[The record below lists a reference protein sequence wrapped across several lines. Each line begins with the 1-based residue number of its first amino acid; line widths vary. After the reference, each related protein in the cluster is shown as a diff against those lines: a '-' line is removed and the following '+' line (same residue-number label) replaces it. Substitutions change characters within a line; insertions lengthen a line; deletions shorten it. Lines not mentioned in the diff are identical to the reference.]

1 MSFVSLVVCFLQEE
15 VFRFFFLA
23 FAEERKYLQTT
34 PHASTH
40 TQKKLISVME
50 TSSCKAPAMMMRR
63 SISQTTTRGGG
74 GGGRAR
80 SADFANPA
88 RRQNDIDDDD
98 LSTNNTNKRKSVR
111 ARSSRR
117 NVGDNANIVYSLG
130 PEKTSKEPTKML
142 NRQQWPNECTEIICE
157 DGSSVYC
164 FSYGG
169 GKGVGRA
176 NAQSSK
182 ATAKGGDFVVQS
194 SSSEEDLNA
203 RLNAI
208 TMSFREQ
215 RKKTTSFSS
224 SSATKENI
232 TETMINAAIQASAKR
247 SQEYCDAYAEE
258 AMKKLREEEEKGPS
272 AAVAKNEPEKEGD
285 MQGRLDAII
294 REHRKKQEEVLKS
307 TASASSLTEV
317 TREEKDEEGD
327 LYARLNA
334 IAEEFRAKRGEASK
348 PNLSIQGKNGGMSG
362 MASFYSAPGYAGFS
376 WVGEEDVEMEDDHDH
391 DHDHDND
398 HDNHGEE
405 TRGDHSGR
413 VGKTSFYSSAGY
425 ASFAYAVDAV
435 WDVLVVPPTSSSS
448 SSSSSPNVTSKE
460 WGQKIGENNTIVST
474 SGIAYKSKP
483 VTQSSSSIIA
493 ESVSREQTA
502 QIKKAWKRVD
512 ARFDL
517 PGPPNM
523 WTRMDNEEKFL
534 AIALSVATCII
545 CYQNAPPVV
554 RKPVQAATSSVKK
567 LAHISRSTQPP
578 AMPMTKKE
586 KKAAQKA
593 AAAKKKA
600 KVASINQ
607 SIGELS
613 RAKKRAAS
621 MIPGDDVAPGQF
633 LAIIRGDGT
642 IDYTL
647 RNVFF
652 LVTFS
657 FLARIIMKQYDL
669 KPFGA
674 ISGAARAIGSTA
686 NALVNTGFK
695 DEEKFAA
702 DKEAIRIAAEI
713 KAKKAA
719 ERKAEKESKRLLSR
733 QKDLDDAKISA
744 IVDSKLQTI
753 RRENDV
759 LLNKVSKFF
768 ENEEIEMVAQLMKE
782 NDAKIE
788 AVVAQVKYAKAERNA
803 FKRLMENEMYKAS
816 SAVANSTISA
826 KSASAPSLPSFSGQ
840 KDANSDNMEVK
851 QFYENKIEEIK
862 KDAEIAKHSFAFF
875 KKEYIAKEDAM
886 KKDFVEKEKQTALE
900 VKQKIDALSQQLKE
914 SQEEFERARKDA
926 EIALKLALENE
937 DSERLEQLE
946 KDLKASK
953 EALAKERDTN
963 GVAAQKREEEVL
975 ARNKLELDA
984 KLAALEE
991 DFKQREAAMKLKVDA
1006 AEAKAKEF
1014 ERKNFQTVSEMKLQ
1028 SNKDVNDALSSARA
1042 SFAKEKEE
1050 LLRKVEE
1057 ERLQS
1062 RLEVQREK
1070 EAIRQKS
1077 DELIDEIALEFRREI
1092 ETRSSR

>member
-1 MSFVSLVVCFLQEE
+1 
-15 VFRFFFLA
+15 
-23 FAEERKYLQTT
+23 
-34 PHASTH
+34 
-40 TQKKLISVME
+40 
-50 TSSCKAPAMMMRR
+50 MMM
-63 SISQTTTRGGG
+63 SSTSQTTTRGGRR
-74 GGGRAR
+74 GRTR
-80 SADFANPA
+80 SADFAQNA
-88 RRQNDIDDDD
+88 RFRRNDIDDDD
-98 LSTNNTNKRKSVR
+98 DSNTNNKRKSVR
-111 ARSSRR
+111 ARNARR

-130 PEKTSKEPTKML
+130 PEKTSKEPTKMYY
-142 NRQQWPNECTEIICE
+142 RQQWPNECTEIICE

-182 ATAKGGDFVVQS
+182 ATAKGDDFMQ
-194 SSSEEDLNA
+194 SSSEEDLKA

-208 TMSFREQ
+208 TIFFREQ
-215 RKKTTSFSS
+215 RKTTTSFSS
-224 SSATKENI
+224 SATKEEN
-232 TETMINAAIQASAKR
+232 TMETMVNAAIQASAKR
-247 SQEYCDAYAEE
+247 SQEYCEAYAEE

-272 AAVAKNEPEKEGD
+272 AAVAKNEPEKED
-285 MQGRLDAII
+285 DIQGRLDAII

-317 TREEKDEEGD
+317 TREEKDEEGG

-348 PNLSIQGKNGGMSG
+348 PNLLIQGKNVGMSG

-376 WVGEEDVEMEDDHDH
+376 WVGEEDVEMEDDH

-460 WGQKIGENNTIVST
+460 WGQKIGHNNTIVST

-523 WTRMDNEEKFL
+523 WTLMDNEEKFL
-534 AIALSVATCII
+534 AIALSIATCII

-593 AAAKKKA
+593 AAAKKKV

-788 AVVAQVKYAKAERNA
+788 AVVEQVKYAKAERNA

-816 SAVANSTISA
+816 SAVANSTTSA
-826 KSASAPSLPSFSGQ
+826 KSASAPSFPSFSGQ

-900 VKQKIDALSQQLKE
+900 VKQKIDVLSQQLKE

-991 DFKQREAAMKLKVDA
+991 VFKQREAAMKLKVDA

-1014 ERKNFQTVSEMKLQ
+1014 ERKTFQTVSEMKLQ

-1042 SFAKEKEE
+1042 SFAKEKED

-1077 DELIDEIALEFRREI
+1077 DEIIDEIALEFRREI

>member
-1 MSFVSLVVCFLQEE
+1 
-15 VFRFFFLA
+15 
-23 FAEERKYLQTT
+23 
-34 PHASTH
+34 
-40 TQKKLISVME
+40 
-50 TSSCKAPAMMMRR
+50 MMM
-63 SISQTTTRGGG
+63 SSTSQTTTRGGRK
-74 GGGRAR
+74 GRTR
-80 SADFANPA
+80 SADFAQNA
-88 RRQNDIDDDD
+88 RFRRNDIDDDD
-98 LSTNNTNKRKSVR
+98 DSNTNNKRKSVR
-111 ARSSRR
+111 ARNARR

-130 PEKTSKEPTKML
+130 PEKTSKEPTKMYY
-142 NRQQWPNECTEIICE
+142 RQQWPNECTEIICE

-182 ATAKGGDFVVQS
+182 ATAKGDDFMQ
-194 SSSEEDLNA
+194 SSSEEDLKA

-208 TMSFREQ
+208 TISFREQ
-215 RKKTTSFSS
+215 RKTTTSFSS
-224 SSATKENI
+224 SATKEEN
-232 TETMINAAIQASAKR
+232 TMETMVNAAIQASAKR
-247 SQEYCDAYAEE
+247 SQEYCEAYAEE

-272 AAVAKNEPEKEGD
+272 AAVAKNEPEKED
-285 MQGRLDAII
+285 DIQGRLDAII

-317 TREEKDEEGD
+317 TREEKDEEGG

-348 PNLSIQGKNGGMSG
+348 PNLLIQGKNVGMSG

-376 WVGEEDVEMEDDHDH
+376 WVGEEDVEMEDDH

-435 WDVLVVPPTSSSS
+435 CDVLVVPPTSSSS

-460 WGQKIGENNTIVST
+460 WGQKIGDNNTIVST

-523 WTRMDNEEKFL
+523 WTLMDNEEKFL
-534 AIALSVATCII
+534 AIALSIATCII

-593 AAAKKKA
+593 AAAKKKV

-788 AVVAQVKYAKAERNA
+788 AVVEQVKYAKAERNA

-816 SAVANSTISA
+816 SAVANSTTSA
-826 KSASAPSLPSFSGQ
+826 KSASAPSFPSFSGQ

-900 VKQKIDALSQQLKE
+900 VKQKIDVLSQQLKE

-991 DFKQREAAMKLKVDA
+991 VFKQREAAMKLKVDA

-1014 ERKNFQTVSEMKLQ
+1014 ERKTFQTVSEMKLQ

-1042 SFAKEKEE
+1042 SFAKEKED

>member
-63 SISQTTTRGGG
+63 SISQTTTRGG

-247 SQEYCDAYAEE
+247 SQEYCDVYAEE

-272 AAVAKNEPEKEGD
+272 SAAAKNEPEKEDD

-391 DHDHDND
+391 DND

-425 ASFAYAVDAV
+425 ASFAYAIDAV

-545 CYQNAPPVV
+545 CYQNAPPVL

-586 KKAAQKA
+586 KKATQKA

-621 MIPGDDVAPGQF
+621 MTPGDDVAPGQF

-719 ERKAEKESKRLLSR
+719 ERKAEKELKGLLSKH
-733 QKDLDDAKISA
+733 KDLDDAKISA

-914 SQEEFERARKDA
+914 SEEEFERARKDA

-953 EALAKERDTN
+953 EALAKERVTN

-984 KLAALEE
+984 KLAAREE

>member
-1 MSFVSLVVCFLQEE
+1 M
-15 VFRFFFLA
+15 
-23 FAEERKYLQTT
+23 ER
-34 PHASTH
+34 
-40 TQKKLISVME
+40 
-50 TSSCKAPAMMMRR
+50 TSSCKAPAMMRS

-74 GGGRAR
+74 RRAR

-98 LSTNNTNKRKSVR
+98 SSTNTNKRKSVR
-111 ARSSRR
+111 ARNSRR

-130 PEKTSKEPTKML
+130 PEKTSKEPTKMYY
-142 NRQQWPNECTEIICE
+142 RQQWPNECTEIICE

-215 RKKTTSFSS
+215 RKSFSS
-224 SSATKENI
+224 SVTTKENI
-232 TETMINAAIQASAKR
+232 TETMVNAAIQASAKR

-272 AAVAKNEPEKEGD
+272 AAAAKNEPEKED
-285 MQGRLDAII
+285 DIQGRLDAII

-317 TREEKDEEGD
+317 TREEDEEGD

-376 WVGEEDVEMEDDHDH
+376 WVGEEDVEMEDDHDHDH

-460 WGQKIGENNTIVST
+460 WGQKIGENNMIVST

-534 AIALSVATCII
+534 AIALSVTACII

-593 AAAKKKA
+593 AAAKKKS

-613 RAKKRAAS
+613 RAKKRTAS

-647 RNVFF
+647 RNMFF

-788 AVVAQVKYAKAERNA
+788 AAVAQVKYAKAERNA

-816 SAVANSTISA
+816 SA
-826 KSASAPSLPSFSGQ
+826 SASAPSLPSFSGQ
-840 KDANSDNMEVK
+840 KGADSDNMEVK

-1014 ERKNFQTVSEMKLQ
+1014 ERKTFQTVSEMKLQ

-1042 SFAKEKEE
+1042 SFAKEKED

>member
-1 MSFVSLVVCFLQEE
+1 
-15 VFRFFFLA
+15 
-23 FAEERKYLQTT
+23 
-34 PHASTH
+34 
-40 TQKKLISVME
+40 
-50 TSSCKAPAMMMRR
+50 
-63 SISQTTTRGGG
+63 
-74 GGGRAR
+74 
-80 SADFANPA
+80 
-88 RRQNDIDDDD
+88 
-98 LSTNNTNKRKSVR
+98 
-111 ARSSRR
+111 
-117 NVGDNANIVYSLG
+117 
-130 PEKTSKEPTKML
+130 
-142 NRQQWPNECTEIICE
+142 
-157 DGSSVYC
+157 VYC

-182 ATAKGGDFVVQS
+182 ATAKGDDFMQ
-194 SSSEEDLNA
+194 SSSEEDLKA

-208 TMSFREQ
+208 TIFFREQ
-215 RKKTTSFSS
+215 RKTTTSFSS
-224 SSATKENI
+224 SATKEEN
-232 TETMINAAIQASAKR
+232 TMETMVNAAIQASAKR
-247 SQEYCDAYAEE
+247 SQEYCEAYAEE

-272 AAVAKNEPEKEGD
+272 AAVAKNEPEKED
-285 MQGRLDAII
+285 DIQGRLDAII

-317 TREEKDEEGD
+317 TREEKDEEGG

-348 PNLSIQGKNGGMSG
+348 PNLLIQGKNGGMSG

-376 WVGEEDVEMEDDHDH
+376 WVGEEDVEMEDDH

-460 WGQKIGENNTIVST
+460 WGQKIGDNNTIVST

-523 WTRMDNEEKFL
+523 WTLMDNEEKFL
-534 AIALSVATCII
+534 AIALSIATCII

-593 AAAKKKA
+593 AAAKKKV

-686 NALVNTGFK
+686 NVLVNTGFK

-788 AVVAQVKYAKAERNA
+788 AVVEQVKYAKAERNA

-816 SAVANSTISA
+816 SAVASSTTSA
-826 KSASAPSLPSFSGQ
+826 KSASAPSFPSFSGQ

-900 VKQKIDALSQQLKE
+900 VKQKIDVLSQQLKE

-991 DFKQREAAMKLKVDA
+991 VFKQREAAMKLKVDA

-1014 ERKNFQTVSEMKLQ
+1014 ERKTFQTVSEMKLQ

-1042 SFAKEKEE
+1042 SFAKEKED

>member
-1 MSFVSLVVCFLQEE
+1 
-15 VFRFFFLA
+15 
-23 FAEERKYLQTT
+23 
-34 PHASTH
+34 
-40 TQKKLISVME
+40 
-50 TSSCKAPAMMMRR
+50 MMR
-63 SISQTTTRGGG
+63 SSTSQTTTRGGG
-74 GGGRAR
+74 RRAR

-98 LSTNNTNKRKSVR
+98 DSNTNNKRKSVR
-111 ARSSRR
+111 ARNSRR
-117 NVGDNANIVYSLG
+117 NVGENANIVYSLG
-130 PEKTSKEPTKML
+130 PEKTSKEPTKMYY
-142 NRQQWPNECTEIICE
+142 RQQWPNECTEIICE

>member
-1 MSFVSLVVCFLQEE
+1 MMS
-15 VFRFFFLA
+15 
-23 FAEERKYLQTT
+23 
-34 PHASTH
+34 ST
-40 TQKKLISVME
+40 
-50 TSSCKAPAMMMRR
+50 
-63 SISQTTTRGGG
+63 SQTTTRGGRR
-74 GGGRAR
+74 GRTR
-80 SADFANPA
+80 SADFAQNA
-88 RRQNDIDDDD
+88 RFRRNDIDDDD
-98 LSTNNTNKRKSVR
+98 DSNTNNKRKSVR
-111 ARSSRR
+111 ARNSRR

-130 PEKTSKEPTKML
+130 PEKTSKEPTKMYY
-142 NRQQWPNECTEIICE
+142 RQQWPNECTEIICE

-182 ATAKGGDFVVQS
+182 ATAKGDDFMQ
-194 SSSEEDLNA
+194 SSSEEDLKA

-208 TMSFREQ
+208 TISFREQ
-215 RKKTTSFSS
+215 RKTTTSFSS
-224 SSATKENI
+224 SATKEEN
-232 TETMINAAIQASAKR
+232 TMETMVNAAIQASAKR
-247 SQEYCDAYAEE
+247 SQEYCEAYAEE

-272 AAVAKNEPEKEGD
+272 AAVAKNEPEKED
-285 MQGRLDAII
+285 DIQGRLDAII

-317 TREEKDEEGD
+317 TREEKDEEGG

-348 PNLSIQGKNGGMSG
+348 PNLLIQGKNVGMSG

-376 WVGEEDVEMEDDHDH
+376 WVGEEDVEMEDDH

-435 WDVLVVPPTSSSS
+435 CDVLVVPPTSSSS

-460 WGQKIGENNTIVST
+460 WGQKIGDNNTIVST

-523 WTRMDNEEKFL
+523 WTLMDNEEKFL
-534 AIALSVATCII
+534 AIALSIATCII

-593 AAAKKKA
+593 AAAKKKV

-788 AVVAQVKYAKAERNA
+788 AVVEQVKYAKAERNA

-816 SAVANSTISA
+816 SAVANSTTSA
-826 KSASAPSLPSFSGQ
+826 KSASAPSFPSFSGQ

-900 VKQKIDALSQQLKE
+900 VKQKIDVLSQQLKE

-991 DFKQREAAMKLKVDA
+991 VFKQREAAMKLKVDA

-1014 ERKNFQTVSEMKLQ
+1014 ERKTFQTVSEMKLQ

-1042 SFAKEKEE
+1042 SFAKEKED

>member
-1 MSFVSLVVCFLQEE
+1 MMS
-15 VFRFFFLA
+15 
-23 FAEERKYLQTT
+23 
-34 PHASTH
+34 ST
-40 TQKKLISVME
+40 
-50 TSSCKAPAMMMRR
+50 
-63 SISQTTTRGGG
+63 SQTTTRGGRK
-74 GGGRAR
+74 GRTR
-80 SADFANPA
+80 SADFAQNA
-88 RRQNDIDDDD
+88 RFRRNDIDDDD
-98 LSTNNTNKRKSVR
+98 DSNTNNKRKSVR
-111 ARSSRR
+111 ARNARR

-130 PEKTSKEPTKML
+130 PEKTSKEPTKMYY
-142 NRQQWPNECTEIICE
+142 RQQWPNECTEIICE

-182 ATAKGGDFVVQS
+182 ATAKGDDFMQ
-194 SSSEEDLNA
+194 SSSEEDLKA

-208 TMSFREQ
+208 TIFFREQ
-215 RKKTTSFSS
+215 RKTTTSFSS
-224 SSATKENI
+224 SATKEEN
-232 TETMINAAIQASAKR
+232 TMETMVNAAIQASAKR
-247 SQEYCDAYAEE
+247 SQEYCEAYAEE

-272 AAVAKNEPEKEGD
+272 AAVAKNEPEKED
-285 MQGRLDAII
+285 DIQGRLDAII

-317 TREEKDEEGD
+317 TREEKDEEGG

-348 PNLSIQGKNGGMSG
+348 PNLLIQGKNVGMSG

-376 WVGEEDVEMEDDHDH
+376 WVGEEDVEMEDDH

-435 WDVLVVPPTSSSS
+435 CDVLVVPPTSSSS

-460 WGQKIGENNTIVST
+460 WGQKIGDNNTIVST

-534 AIALSVATCII
+534 AIALSIATCII

-593 AAAKKKA
+593 AAAKKKV

-788 AVVAQVKYAKAERNA
+788 AVVEQVKYAKAERNA

-816 SAVANSTISA
+816 SAVANSTTSA
-826 KSASAPSLPSFSGQ
+826 KSASAPSFPSFSGQ

-900 VKQKIDALSQQLKE
+900 VKQKIDVLSQQLKE

-991 DFKQREAAMKLKVDA
+991 VFKQREAAMKLKVDA

-1014 ERKNFQTVSEMKLQ
+1014 ERKTFQTVSEMKLQ

-1042 SFAKEKEE
+1042 SFAKEKED

>member
-1 MSFVSLVVCFLQEE
+1 MMS
-15 VFRFFFLA
+15 
-23 FAEERKYLQTT
+23 
-34 PHASTH
+34 ST
-40 TQKKLISVME
+40 
-50 TSSCKAPAMMMRR
+50 
-63 SISQTTTRGGG
+63 SQTTTRGGRR
-74 GGGRAR
+74 GRTR
-80 SADFANPA
+80 SADFAQNA
-88 RRQNDIDDDD
+88 RFRRNDIDDDD
-98 LSTNNTNKRKSVR
+98 DSNTNNKRKSVR
-111 ARSSRR
+111 ARNSRR

-130 PEKTSKEPTKML
+130 PEKTSKEPTKMYY
-142 NRQQWPNECTEIICE
+142 RQQWPNECTEIICE

-182 ATAKGGDFVVQS
+182 ATAKGDDFMQ
-194 SSSEEDLNA
+194 SSSEEDLKA

-208 TMSFREQ
+208 TISFREQ
-215 RKKTTSFSS
+215 RKTTTSFSS
-224 SSATKENI
+224 SATKEEN
-232 TETMINAAIQASAKR
+232 TMETMVNAAIQASAKR
-247 SQEYCDAYAEE
+247 SQEYCEAYAEE

-272 AAVAKNEPEKEGD
+272 AAVAKNEPEKED
-285 MQGRLDAII
+285 DIQGRLDAII

-317 TREEKDEEGD
+317 TREEKDEEGG

-348 PNLSIQGKNGGMSG
+348 PNLLIQGKNGGMSG

-376 WVGEEDVEMEDDHDH
+376 WVGEEDVEMEDDH

-460 WGQKIGENNTIVST
+460 WGQKIGDNNTIVST

-534 AIALSVATCII
+534 AIALSIATCII

-586 KKAAQKA
+586 KKVAQKA
-593 AAAKKKA
+593 AAAKKEV

-607 SIGELS
+607 SIGELF
-613 RAKKRAAS
+613 RAEKRAAS

-788 AVVAQVKYAKAERNA
+788 AVVEQVKYAKAERNA

-816 SAVANSTISA
+816 SAVANSTTSA
-826 KSASAPSLPSFSGQ
+826 NMASAPSFPSFSGQ

-900 VKQKIDALSQQLKE
+900 VKQKIDVLSQQLKE

-991 DFKQREAAMKLKVDA
+991 VFKQREAAMKLKVDA

-1014 ERKNFQTVSEMKLQ
+1014 ERKTFQTVSEMKLQ

-1042 SFAKEKEE
+1042 SFAKEKED

>member
-1 MSFVSLVVCFLQEE
+1 MMS
-15 VFRFFFLA
+15 
-23 FAEERKYLQTT
+23 
-34 PHASTH
+34 ST
-40 TQKKLISVME
+40 
-50 TSSCKAPAMMMRR
+50 
-63 SISQTTTRGGG
+63 SQTTTRGGRR
-74 GGGRAR
+74 GRTR
-80 SADFANPA
+80 SADFAQNA
-88 RRQNDIDDDD
+88 RFRRNDIDDDD
-98 LSTNNTNKRKSVR
+98 DSNTNNKRKSVR
-111 ARSSRR
+111 ARNARR

-130 PEKTSKEPTKML
+130 PEKTSKEPTKMYY
-142 NRQQWPNECTEIICE
+142 RQQWPNECTEIICE

-182 ATAKGGDFVVQS
+182 ATAKGDDFMQ
-194 SSSEEDLNA
+194 SSSEEDLKA

-208 TMSFREQ
+208 TISFREQ
-215 RKKTTSFSS
+215 RKTTTSFSS
-224 SSATKENI
+224 SATKEEN
-232 TETMINAAIQASAKR
+232 TMETMVNAAIQASAKR
-247 SQEYCDAYAEE
+247 SQEYCEAYAEE

-272 AAVAKNEPEKEGD
+272 AAVAKNEPEKED
-285 MQGRLDAII
+285 DIQGRLDAII

-317 TREEKDEEGD
+317 TREEKDEEGG

-348 PNLSIQGKNGGMSG
+348 PNLLIQGKNVGMSG

-376 WVGEEDVEMEDDHDH
+376 WVGEEDVEMEDDH

-435 WDVLVVPPTSSSS
+435 CDVLVVPPTSSSS

-460 WGQKIGENNTIVST
+460 WGQKIGDNNTIVST

-534 AIALSVATCII
+534 AIALSIATCII

-593 AAAKKKA
+593 AAAKKKV

-788 AVVAQVKYAKAERNA
+788 AVVEQVKYAKAERNA

-816 SAVANSTISA
+816 SAVANSTTSA
-826 KSASAPSLPSFSGQ
+826 KSASAPSFPSFSGQ

-900 VKQKIDALSQQLKE
+900 VKQKIDVLSQQLKE

-991 DFKQREAAMKLKVDA
+991 VFKQREAAMKLKVDA

-1014 ERKNFQTVSEMKLQ
+1014 ERKTFQTVSEMKLQ

-1042 SFAKEKEE
+1042 SFAKEKED

>member
-1 MSFVSLVVCFLQEE
+1 MMS
-15 VFRFFFLA
+15 
-23 FAEERKYLQTT
+23 
-34 PHASTH
+34 ST
-40 TQKKLISVME
+40 
-50 TSSCKAPAMMMRR
+50 
-63 SISQTTTRGGG
+63 SQTTTRGGRR
-74 GGGRAR
+74 GRTR
-80 SADFANPA
+80 SADFAQNA
-88 RRQNDIDDDD
+88 RFRRNDIDDDD
-98 LSTNNTNKRKSVR
+98 DSNTNNKRKSVR
-111 ARSSRR
+111 ARNSRR

-130 PEKTSKEPTKML
+130 PEKTSKEPTKMYY
-142 NRQQWPNECTEIICE
+142 RQQWPNECTEIICE

-182 ATAKGGDFVVQS
+182 ATAKGDDFMQ
-194 SSSEEDLNA
+194 SSSEEDLKA

-208 TMSFREQ
+208 TISFREQ
-215 RKKTTSFSS
+215 RKTTTSFSS
-224 SSATKENI
+224 SATKEEN
-232 TETMINAAIQASAKR
+232 TMETMVNAAIQASAKR
-247 SQEYCDAYAEE
+247 SQEYCEAYAEE

-272 AAVAKNEPEKEGD
+272 AAVAKNEPEKED
-285 MQGRLDAII
+285 DIQGRLAAII

-317 TREEKDEEGD
+317 TREEKDEEGG

-348 PNLSIQGKNGGMSG
+348 PNLLIQGKNVGMSG

-376 WVGEEDVEMEDDHDH
+376 WVGEEDVEMEDDHDHDH

-460 WGQKIGENNTIVST
+460 WGQKIGENNMIVST

-593 AAAKKKA
+593 AAAKKKS

-613 RAKKRAAS
+613 RAKKRTAS

-647 RNVFF
+647 RNMFF

-788 AVVAQVKYAKAERNA
+788 AAVAQVKYAKAERNA

-816 SAVANSTISA
+816 SAVANSTTTA

-840 KDANSDNMEVK
+840 KGADSDNMEVK

-991 DFKQREAAMKLKVDA
+991 VFKQREAAMKLKVDA

-1014 ERKNFQTVSEMKLQ
+1014 ERKTFQTVSEMKLQ

-1042 SFAKEKEE
+1042 SFAKEKED

>member
-1 MSFVSLVVCFLQEE
+1 
-15 VFRFFFLA
+15 
-23 FAEERKYLQTT
+23 
-34 PHASTH
+34 
-40 TQKKLISVME
+40 
-50 TSSCKAPAMMMRR
+50 MRS

-74 GGGRAR
+74 RRAR

-98 LSTNNTNKRKSVR
+98 SSTNTNKRKSVR
-111 ARSSRR
+111 ARNSRR

-130 PEKTSKEPTKML
+130 PEKTSKEPTKMYY
-142 NRQQWPNECTEIICE
+142 RQQWPNECTEIICE

-176 NAQSSK
+176 NAQK
-182 ATAKGGDFVVQS
+182 
-194 SSSEEDLNA
+194 EDLNA

-215 RKKTTSFSS
+215 RKSFSS
-224 SSATKENI
+224 SVTTKENI
-232 TETMINAAIQASAKR
+232 TETMVNAAIQASAKR
-247 SQEYCDAYAEE
+247 SQEYCDARR
-258 AMKKLREEEEKGPS
+258 KKGPS
-272 AAVAKNEPEKEGD
+272 AAAAKNEPEKED
-285 MQGRLDAII
+285 DIQGRLDAII

-317 TREEKDEEGD
+317 TREEDEEGD

-376 WVGEEDVEMEDDHDH
+376 WVGEEDVEMEDDHDHDH

-460 WGQKIGENNTIVST
+460 WGQKIGENNMIVST

-534 AIALSVATCII
+534 AIALSVTACII

-593 AAAKKKA
+593 AAAKKKS

-613 RAKKRAAS
+613 RAKKRTAS

-647 RNVFF
+647 RNMFF

-788 AVVAQVKYAKAERNA
+788 AAVAQVKYAKAERNA

-816 SAVANSTISA
+816 SAVANSTTTA

-840 KDANSDNMEVK
+840 KGADSDNMEVK

-926 EIALKLALENE
+926 EIASKLALENE

-1014 ERKNFQTVSEMKLQ
+1014 ERKTFQTVSEMKLQ

-1042 SFAKEKEE
+1042 SFAKEKED

>member
-1 MSFVSLVVCFLQEE
+1 MMS
-15 VFRFFFLA
+15 
-23 FAEERKYLQTT
+23 
-34 PHASTH
+34 ST
-40 TQKKLISVME
+40 
-50 TSSCKAPAMMMRR
+50 
-63 SISQTTTRGGG
+63 SQTTTRGGRR
-74 GGGRAR
+74 GRTR
-80 SADFANPA
+80 SADFAQNA
-88 RRQNDIDDDD
+88 RFRRNDIDDDD
-98 LSTNNTNKRKSVR
+98 DSNTNNKRKSVR
-111 ARSSRR
+111 ARNARR

-130 PEKTSKEPTKML
+130 PEKTSKEPTKMYY
-142 NRQQWPNECTEIICE
+142 RQQWPNECTEIICE

-182 ATAKGGDFVVQS
+182 ATAKGDDFMQ
-194 SSSEEDLNA
+194 SSSEEDLKA

-208 TMSFREQ
+208 TISFREQ
-215 RKKTTSFSS
+215 RKTTTSFSS
-224 SSATKENI
+224 SATKEEN
-232 TETMINAAIQASAKR
+232 TMETMVNAAIQASAKR
-247 SQEYCDAYAEE
+247 SQEYCEAYAEE

-272 AAVAKNEPEKEGD
+272 AAVAKNEPEKED
-285 MQGRLDAII
+285 DIQGRLDAII

-317 TREEKDEEGD
+317 TREEKDEEGG

-348 PNLSIQGKNGGMSG
+348 PNLLIQGKNVGMSG

-376 WVGEEDVEMEDDHDH
+376 WVGEEDVEMEDDH

-435 WDVLVVPPTSSSS
+435 CDVLVVPPTSSSS

-460 WGQKIGENNTIVST
+460 WGQKIGDNNTIVST

-523 WTRMDNEEKFL
+523 WTLMDNEEKFL
-534 AIALSVATCII
+534 AIALSIATCII

-593 AAAKKKA
+593 AAAKKKV

-788 AVVAQVKYAKAERNA
+788 AVVEQVKYAKAERNA

-816 SAVANSTISA
+816 SAVANSTTSA
-826 KSASAPSLPSFSGQ
+826 KSASAPSFPSFSGQ

-900 VKQKIDALSQQLKE
+900 VKQKIDVLSQQLKE

-991 DFKQREAAMKLKVDA
+991 VFKQREAAMKLKVDA

-1014 ERKNFQTVSEMKLQ
+1014 ERKTFQTVSEMKLQ

-1042 SFAKEKEE
+1042 SFAKEKED

>member
-1 MSFVSLVVCFLQEE
+1 MMS
-15 VFRFFFLA
+15 
-23 FAEERKYLQTT
+23 
-34 PHASTH
+34 ST
-40 TQKKLISVME
+40 
-50 TSSCKAPAMMMRR
+50 
-63 SISQTTTRGGG
+63 SQTTTRGGRK
-74 GGGRAR
+74 GRTR
-80 SADFANPA
+80 SADFAQNA
-88 RRQNDIDDDD
+88 RFRRNDIDDDD
-98 LSTNNTNKRKSVR
+98 DSNTNNKRKSVR
-111 ARSSRR
+111 ARNARR

-130 PEKTSKEPTKML
+130 PEKTSKEPTKMYY
-142 NRQQWPNECTEIICE
+142 RQQWPNECTEIICE

-182 ATAKGGDFVVQS
+182 ATAKGDDFMQ
-194 SSSEEDLNA
+194 SSSEEDLKA

-208 TMSFREQ
+208 TIFFREQ
-215 RKKTTSFSS
+215 RKTTTSFSS
-224 SSATKENI
+224 SATKEEN
-232 TETMINAAIQASAKR
+232 TMETMVNAAIQASAKR
-247 SQEYCDAYAEE
+247 SQEYCEAYAEE

-272 AAVAKNEPEKEGD
+272 AAVAKNEPEKED
-285 MQGRLDAII
+285 DIQGRLDAII

-317 TREEKDEEGD
+317 TREEKDEEGG

-348 PNLSIQGKNGGMSG
+348 PNLLIQGKNGGMSG

-376 WVGEEDVEMEDDHDH
+376 WVGEEDVEMEDDHDHDH

-435 WDVLVVPPTSSSS
+435 CDVLVVPPTSSSS

-460 WGQKIGENNTIVST
+460 WGQKIGDNNTIVST

-534 AIALSVATCII
+534 AIALSIATCII

-593 AAAKKKA
+593 AAAKKKV

-788 AVVAQVKYAKAERNA
+788 AVVEQVKYAKAERNA

-816 SAVANSTISA
+816 SAVANSTTSA
-826 KSASAPSLPSFSGQ
+826 KSASAPSFPSFSGQ

-900 VKQKIDALSQQLKE
+900 VKQKIDVLSQQLKE

-991 DFKQREAAMKLKVDA
+991 VFKQREAAMKLKVDA

-1014 ERKNFQTVSEMKLQ
+1014 ERKTFQTVSEMKLQ

-1042 SFAKEKEE
+1042 SFAKEKED